1 MLDLNSVP
9 IRQRPVVE
17 RLFQILDDGIAVASA
32 IADNAMEDK
41 SSALP
46 SCVEYELTSKV
57 SRLSST
63 IWESGILYTTIQ
75 NLK

>member
-9 IRQRPVVE
+9 LRQRPVVE
-17 RLFQILDDGIAVASA
+17 RLLQILDDGIAVASA

-41 SSALP
+41 SSVLP
-46 SCVEYELTSKV
+46 SSVEYELTSKA